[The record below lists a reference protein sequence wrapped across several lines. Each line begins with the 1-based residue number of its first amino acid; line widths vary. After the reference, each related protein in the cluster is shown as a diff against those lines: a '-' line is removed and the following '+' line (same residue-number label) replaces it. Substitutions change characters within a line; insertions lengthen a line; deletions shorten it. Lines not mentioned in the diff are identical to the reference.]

1 MTNDNSRPNSK
12 SRSRSREPAH
22 AAGRGGFGNVI
33 VGGPTEKAI
42 EELDES
48 ERAAHQHAAGLC
60 VVFFFF
66 AFSKCGPA
74 DHGLFCSYFSGTPLG
89 GEAWGTLRIAR
100 YRTARAPETPM
111 VSITRI

>member
-33 VGGPTEKAI
+33 LGGPTEKAI

-60 VVFFFF
+60 VVFFFLLF
-66 AFSKCGPA
+66 QNA
-74 DHGLFCSYFSGTPLG
+74 DQLTMGSFVHIFQALLWAGRP
-89 GEAWGTLRIAR
+89 GEPYG
-100 YRTARAPETPM
+100 
-111 VSITRI
+111 